1 MVNLLKYIYMF
12 VKPVKRVKAFK
23 TNKTYTI
30 VNPRRV
36 HGCSLNDF
44 WYSEE
49 DKKDWGI
56 GKPQK

>member
-1 MVNLLKYIYMF
+1 MKVSK
-12 VKPVKRVKAFK
+12 VKQVKTFK

-36 HGCSLNDF
+36 HGCSLYDF

-49 DKKDWGI
+49 DKKELGI
-56 GKPQK
+56 SKSQK